1 MKPTKEEMLECI
13 DCAFADPGA
22 SCPKPRG
29 KQDCSIYVEAIRN
42 LIENKPKVS
51 KGWIYEQIVVPLIKF
66 QAKVSYDELGI
77 PSIDGKEIDYDECT
91 IVAKALHEAGVEVEE

>member
-29 KQDCSIYVEAIRN
+29 KQDCSIYVEAIRD
-42 LIENKPKVS
+42 LIENRPKVS
-51 KGWIYEQIVVPLIKF
+51 RAWIRELAVNLIIAVPKVKGSCLKMSALHEMV
-66 QAKVSYDELGI
+66 E
-77 PSIDGKEIDYDECT
+77 KEIRGV
-91 IVAKALHEAGVEVEE
+91 IREAGVEVEE